1 MKLFAKVTI
10 YEREE
15 NKMVYNNTIE
25 GNVIKKSSIIVLL
38 LAFCLIFFG
47 GCVSSNND
55 SAEREYHT
63 VTDMAGNEVKL
74 PVNIERI
81 SCMSA
86 TCETALV
93 AMGQAEKMICT
104 SAFASGDFSFTYKVF
119 PELENVEKVKGGLS
133 DEELIARGVDVV
145 FVKSKSN
152 VDKLKEAGITPFY
165 LEFNNIEQT
174 KESISLLGEIFN
186 VPNIADAYIGYID
199 EYLPMIQERL
209 ADIPDEDKITVY
221 APLLRGSD
229 NTIFNTYDPSHI
241 STEMFDSCG
250 AHVITQ
256 DIEFTDNNG
265 IITEEAL
272 IRLNPDVIMVC
283 GFYREQGVEYLTDGK
298 YDDILDA
305 VKNKKI
311 YYYPLG
317 MYDWSAGGFELG
329 ISSLWTAKTLY
340 PEYFEDIDLV
350 AVTKEYYKNT
360 TGASLTDEDIAY
372 IFESN

>member
-1 MKLFAKVTI
+1 
-10 YEREE
+10 
-15 NKMVYNNTIE
+15 MVYNNTIE
-25 GNVIKKSSIIVLL
+25 DSVIKKSIIIILL
-38 LAFCLIFFG
+38 LALCLTFFS
-47 GCVSSNND
+47 GCASNNND
-55 SAEREYHT
+55 GTEREYHM

-104 SAFASGDFSFTYKVF
+104 STFASGDFSFTYKVF

-133 DEELIARGVDVV
+133 NEELIARGVDVV

-174 KESISLLGEIFN
+174 KESITLLGEIFN
-186 VPNIADAYIGYID
+186 VPDIADAYIGYID
-199 EYLPMIQERL
+199 GYLPMIQERL
-209 ADIPDEDKITVY
+209 AGIPDEEKITVY
-221 APLLRGSD
+221 APLLRSSD

-250 AHVITQ
+250 AYVITQ

-305 VKNKKI
+305 VKNEKI

-350 AVTKEYYKNT
+350 TVTKEYYKNT

>member
-1 MKLFAKVTI
+1 MKRVFSVFFIIAMCLC
-10 YEREE
+10 
-15 NKMVYNNTIE
+15 MVAGCASNQT
-25 GNVIKKSSIIVLL
+25 NV
-38 LAFCLIFFG
+38 
-47 GCVSSNND
+47 D
-55 SAEREYHT
+55 EREYHT
-63 VTDMAGNEVKL
+63 IKDMAGNEVKL

-104 SAFASGDFSFTYKVF
+104 STFASGDFSFTYKVF
-119 PELENVEKVKGGLS
+119 PELANVEKVKGGLS
-133 DEELIARGVDVV
+133 NEELIAREVDVV

-152 VDKLKEAGITPFY
+152 VEKLNEAGITAFY

-174 KESISLLGEIFN
+174 KESIELLGEIFN
-186 VPNIADAYIGYID
+186 VPDIANAYIGYID
-199 EYLPMIQERL
+199 EYLPMIEKRL
-209 ADIPDEDKITVY
+209 SDIPDEEKITVY
-221 APLLRGSD
+221 APLLRSSD

-241 STEMFDSCG
+241 STEMFDACG
-250 AHVITQ
+250 AYVITQ
-256 DIEFTDNNG
+256 DIKFTDNNG

-283 GFYREQGVEYLTDGK
+283 GFYREQGVNYLTDGR
-298 YDDILDA
+298 YDEVLSA
-305 VKNKKI
+305 VKNNKV

-340 PEYFEDIDLV
+340 PEYFKDIDLISL
-350 AVTKEYYKNT
+350 TKEYYKNT
-360 TGASLTDEDIAY
+360 TGASLSDEDIKY
-372 IFESN
+372 IFEEN

>member
-1 MKLFAKVTI
+1 MKKSISILLLFALCVT
-10 YEREE
+10 
-15 NKMVYNNTIE
+15 
-25 GNVIKKSSIIVLL
+25 LF
-38 LAFCLIFFG
+38 A
-47 GCVSSNND
+47 GCASNNND
-55 SAEREYHT
+55 VPEREYHT
-63 VTDMAGNEVKL
+63 VTDMAGNEVEL

-93 AMGQAEKMICT
+93 AMGQADKMICT
-104 SAFASGDFSFTYKVF
+104 STFASGDFSFTYKVF
-119 PELENVEKVKGGLS
+119 PELNDVEKVKGGLS
-133 DEELIARGVDVV
+133 NEELIARGVDVV

-174 KESISLLGEIFN
+174 KESIALLGEIFN
-186 VPNIADAYIGYID
+186 VQDIANAYIGYID

-209 ADIPDEDKITVY
+209 ADIPDEEKITVY
-221 APLLRGSD
+221 APLLRSSD

-241 STEMFDSCG
+241 STEMFDACG
-250 AHVITQ
+250 AYVITQ

-305 VKNKKI
+305 VKNDKI
-311 YYYPLG
+311 FYYPLG

-340 PEYFEDIDLV
+340 PEYFEDIDLI

-372 IFESN
+372 IFEGN

>member
-1 MKLFAKVTI
+1 M
-10 YEREE
+10 
-15 NKMVYNNTIE
+15 
-25 GNVIKKSSIIVLL
+25 KKSIGILLL
-38 LAFCLIFFG
+38 LALCVTLFV
-47 GCVSSNND
+47 GCTSNNAD
-55 SAEREYHT
+55 TSEREYHT
-63 VTDMAGNEVKL
+63 VIDMAGNAVEL

-93 AMGQAEKMICT
+93 AMGQADKMICT
-104 SAFASGDFSFTYKVF
+104 STFASGDFSFTYKLF
-119 PELENVEKVKGGLS
+119 PELNDVEKVQGGLS
-133 DEELIARGVDVV
+133 NEELIDRGVDVV

-152 VDKLKEAGITPFY
+152 VDKLKEEGITPFY

-174 KESISLLGEIFN
+174 KESIVLLGEIFN
-186 VPNIADAYIGYID
+186 VPDIANAYIGYID

-209 ADIPDEDKITVY
+209 ANIPDEEKIAVY
-221 APLLRGSD
+221 APLLRSSD

-241 STEMFDSCG
+241 STEMFDACG
-250 AHVITQ
+250 AYVITQ

-265 IITEEAL
+265 IINEEAL

-305 VKNKKI
+305 VKNDKI
-311 YYYPLG
+311 FYYPLG

-340 PEYFEDIDLV
+340 PEYFEDIDLIT
-350 AVTKEYYKNT
+350 VTKEYYKNT
-360 TGASLTDEDIAY
+360 TGATLTDEDIAY
-372 IFESN
+372 IFEGN